1 MQVLRGAGGLQA
13 FASAARS
20 LWSRTAPT
28 DPARRE
34 LMRRRWSELPSTVRT
49 PNQMVGRFA
58 VGCEGTHGVF
68 PRCNLT
74 CSPCYHSRDAN
85 KVRTDGTH
93 TLRAV
98 GAQMA
103 FLRERRGERG
113 HAQLIGGEVSLLD
126 PDDHAAVLQVMR
138 DHGREPMSMTH
149 GDFDYDYLERLA
161 LDADG
166 RSRFARLSMAA
177 HFDSL
182 MRGRRGVPRPS
193 NELELTSYRRR
204 FVEMFERLRREHGVR
219 SYLAHNMTV
228 TPANLDQVDAVTS
241 SVVPMGYSMLSFQ
254 PAAFVG
260 DDRRWREGFRDVSPD
275 AVWDA
280 VERGMG
286 ARLPHSALQMG
297 HPACN
302 RTAYG
307 FMVGDRWVP
316 FLDDRVAADLKVR
329 DLFLEHMSGV
339 VLGGVPW
346 WVAAGR
352 VLRIAVRHPGAAA
365 AAVGLGRRLLVRAGG
380 PRAVARGPVRPM
392 TFVMHSF
399 MDAAEVRPAWD
410 LLRAGVAS
418 DDARIREV
426 QERLQSCVYAM
437 AHPES
442 DELVPACVQHSVLDA
457 DENLTLRTLLPIVEV
472 RTAAV

>member
-1 MQVLRGAGGLQA
+1 
-13 FASAARS
+13 
-20 LWSRTAPT
+20 
-28 DPARRE
+28 
-34 LMRRRWSELPSTVRT
+34 
-49 PNQMVGRFA
+49 
-58 VGCEGTHGVF
+58 
-68 PRCNLT
+68 
-74 CSPCYHSRDAN
+74 
-85 KVRTDGTH
+85 
-93 TLRAV
+93 
-98 GAQMA
+98 
-103 FLRERRGERG
+103 
-113 HAQLIGGEVSLLD
+113 
-126 PDDHAAVLQVMR
+126 
-138 DHGREPMSMTH
+138 
-149 GDFDYDYLERLA
+149 
-161 LDADG
+161 
-166 RSRFARLSMAA
+166 
-177 HFDSL
+177 
-182 MRGRRGVPRPS
+182 
-193 NELELTSYRRR
+193 
-204 FVEMFERLRREHGVR
+204 
-219 SYLAHNMTV
+219 
-228 TPANLDQVDAVTS
+228 VTS

-339 VLGGVPW
+339 VLGGVPS

-399 MDAAEVRPAWD
+399 MDAADVRPAWD